1 MSASASS
8 PFDVAGR
15 VILVTGSSRGIGR
28 GVAEHLAANGAAV
41 VIHARTVEALA
52 EVHTSIT
59 SLGGEALPV
68 AADVRDDAAL
78 QEAMSAVQSR
88 FGRLDG
94 VVANVGGAGFGPAAT
109 LTVDRWRRQLELN
122 LTSGFV
128 TLQAAYPLLKAAR
141 GAAVLVAATAAT
153 NPTPQFSAYG
163 AAKAGIAQL
172 VGSLAA
178 EWGPEVRV
186 NCISPGLIRTEG
198 SFKAVFQGS
207 EERAARAGATTAV
220 GRIGEPSDIAYACQY
235 LLSAAASYVSG
246 ATLVLDGG
254 PTEGPTQRILRAL
267 DDERPERA
275 GDG

>member
-28 GVAEHLAANGAAV
+28 GVAEHLAGSGASV
-41 VIHARTVEALA
+41 VIHARTLKALG
-52 EVHTSIT
+52 EVRASIAA
-59 SLGGEALPV
+59 LGGEALPV
-68 AADVRDDAAL
+68 AADVRDTAAL
-78 QEAMSAVQSR
+78 QDAMAAVQSR

-109 LTVDRWRRQLELN
+109 LTVERWRRQLELN

-128 TLQAAYPLLKAAR
+128 TLQAAYPLLKAGG
-141 GAAVLVAATAAT
+141 GAAVLVSATAAT

-163 AAKAGIAQL
+163 AAKAGTAQL

-198 SFKAVFQGS
+198 SFQAVFQGS
-207 EERAARAGATTAV
+207 EQLAARAGRTTAV
-220 GRIGEPSDIAYACQY
+220 GRIGEPSDIAYGCQY
-235 LLSAAASYVSG
+235 LLSAAAGYVSG

-267 DDERPERA
+267 EDDRPQRA